1 MNLIKFIERNEI
13 PFNQN
18 EIQGYLIGLL
28 VCNIGE
34 NFKGV
39 FLKYIGTEHY
49 ESMSDKKLLDHFIAD
64 TLNDLINQRTSLM
77 FDKHNTLQSQLESMA
92 QWVTHF
98 IMAVNISVEKKFL
111 KNSLQLQEILF
122 DFQEISKSYDN
133 YFIDNEVDDREHYD
147 TIREYILTSVY
158 SIYNF
163 VRENDGKK

>member
-1 MNLIKFIERNEI
+1 
-13 PFNQN
+13 
-18 EIQGYLIGLL
+18 
-28 VCNIGE
+28 
-34 NFKGV
+34 
-39 FLKYIGTEHY
+39 
-49 ESMSDKKLLDHFIAD
+49 
-64 TLNDLINQRTSLM
+64 M
-77 FDKHNTLQSQLESMA
+77 FDKHNILQKQLESMA

-122 DFQEISKSYDN
+122 DFQEISKSCDN
-133 YFIDNEVDDREHYD
+133 YFIDNEVDDKEHYD

>member
-1 MNLIKFIERNEI
+1 MKLIKFIETNEI
-13 PFNQN
+13 PFNQS

-77 FDKHNTLQSQLESMA
+77 FDKHNTLQSQLEGMA
-92 QWVTHF
+92 QWVIHF

-111 KNSLQLQEILF
+111 KNSLQLQEVLF

-158 SIYNF
+158 SIYSF

>member
-1 MNLIKFIERNEI
+1 MNLIKFIERNDI

-39 FLKYIGTEHY
+39 FLEYIGSDYY
-49 ESMSDKKLLDHFIAD
+49 ESMSDKKLLDLFIAD
-64 TLNDLINQRTSLM
+64 TLNDLINQSTSLL
-77 FDKHNTLQSQLESMA
+77 FDKHDTLQAQVESMA

-98 IMAVNISVEKKFL
+98 IMAVNISVEKKLL
-111 KNSLQLQEILF
+111 KNTLQLQEILF

-158 SIYNF
+158 SIYNV